1 MPFSSNILYVC
12 IFPHISHYFFLLFGN
27 ILTFR
32 HQKIEDDGI
41 SAKVINH
48 HPMQPLKNIK
58 VDYKIQQRL
67 RNKLLIITIIT
78 ITKIVLLKQQIKQK
92 YKLNQL
98 KCN

>member
-1 MPFSSNILYVC
+1 
-12 IFPHISHYFFLLFGN
+12 
-27 ILTFR
+27 
-32 HQKIEDDGI
+32 
-41 SAKVINH
+41 
-48 HPMQPLKNIK
+48 MQPLKNIK
-58 VDYKIQQRL
+58 VDYKVQQRL